1 MGGRGWT
8 WLEQQGG
15 GSEEGSPFG
24 GGSVEAGPK
33 ALRLE
38 VLNAEARFKE
48 RGVAGEMGGL
58 DSSMCVFFL
67 SQKK

>member
-1 MGGRGWT
+1 M
-8 WLEQQGG
+8 
-15 GSEEGSPFG
+15 
-24 GGSVEAGPK
+24 EAGPK